1 MRLGVYGAKRKLQTS
16 HDIMVIKNKIMKQTA
31 PLTKYMVIVSQYNS
45 MAIEVLAESDDQAVE
60 IVEDMLKDDPTDF
73 VFNTCDDQLEVS
85 DVYESN
91 D

>member
-1 MRLGVYGAKRKLQTS
+1 MEQPTS
-16 HDIMVIKNKIMKQTA
+16 
-31 PLTKYMVIVSQYNS
+31 LTKYMVIVSQYNS
-45 MAIEVLAESDDQAVE
+45 TAIEVFAESDDQAFE
-60 IVEDMLKDDPTDF
+60 IVEGMIKNDPTDF

>member
-1 MRLGVYGAKRKLQTS
+1 
-16 HDIMVIKNKIMKQTA
+16 MKKTA

-45 MAIEVLAESDDQAVE
+45 MAIEVLAESDDQAFE
-60 IVEDMLKDDPTDF
+60 IVEDMIKNDPTDF